1 VNRSLP
7 NLGLGFILAATVM
20 ASLALLTW
28 TGFTI
33 STILMLVLSDAL
45 FLAWLQLRSKKT
57 LLGGFT
63 RRSTDLRA
71 VVFTAATGLAT
82 LTAVLMVFL
91 ILGNIIWHGPGQ
103 ISWRFI
109 TGGTQS
115 GMFDPSKAGI
125 FPMIFGTLALV
136 VLMTIGVVPVGVITA
151 VYLTEYAH
159 SESGLTRLI
168 RGAINNLA
176 GVPSIVFGLFGLGF
190 FVQFVGG
197 GIDKVFFGG
206 QLHYRKPAL
215 IWAAATMAVMTL
227 PVMIVATEEALR
239 AVPKGLREASL
250 ALGATKL
257 GTIRKVVL
265 PEALPGVMTG
275 AILAVGRGAG
285 EVAPIMFTGAAYYLA
300 HLPTRW
306 TDQFMHLGY
315 HVFVLSTQSPDIE
328 RTKPIL
334 YGSVLVLLLLTFLL
348 NLAGVL
354 IRAKLRSR
362 VRHG

>member
-1 VNRSLP
+1 MKGRVFTL
-7 NLGLGFILAATVM
+7 V
-20 ASLALLTW
+20 
-28 TGFTI
+28 TGG
-33 STILMLVLSDAL
+33 A
-45 FLAWLQLRSKKT
+45 T
-57 LLGGFT
+57 LL
-63 RRSTDLRA
+63 A
-71 VVFTAATGLAT
+71 VA
-82 LTAVLMVFL
+82 MVFV
-91 ILGNIIWHGPGQ
+91 ILGNIAWHGAGQ
-103 ISWRFI
+103 ISPRFI
-109 TGGTQS
+109 FGGTKE
-115 GMFDPSKAGI
+115 GMFDAATAGV

-136 VLMTIGVVPVGVITA
+136 LLMTLGVVPVGVITA
-151 VYLTEYAH
+151 VYLTEYARAD
-159 SESGLTRLI
+159 SAMTRII

-197 GIDKVFFGG
+197 GLDNLFYGG

-227 PVMIVATEEALR
+227 PVVIVATEEALK
-239 AVPKGLREASL
+239 AVPNGLREASL

-257 GTIRKVVL
+257 ETIWKIVL
-265 PEALPGVMTG
+265 PEALPGVITG
-275 AILAVGRGAG
+275 AILAIGRGAG

-300 HLPTRW
+300 HLPGSW

-334 YGSVLVLLLLTFLL
+334 YGSVLVLLIVTFLL

-354 IRAKLRSR
+354 VRAKIRSR